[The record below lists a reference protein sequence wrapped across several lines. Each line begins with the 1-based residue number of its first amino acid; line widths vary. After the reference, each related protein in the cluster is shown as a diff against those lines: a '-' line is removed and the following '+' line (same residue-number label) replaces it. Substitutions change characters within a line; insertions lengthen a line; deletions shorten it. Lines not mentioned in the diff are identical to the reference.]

1 MYLYLHNDL
10 HWNVEDQAM
19 YQKFLSIIGAPCSEQ
34 GPSFFHTIDDKSES
48 QYLADLNEYTV
59 RRLLFIKN
67 RMSRDP

>member
-1 MYLYLHNDL
+1 
-10 HWNVEDQAM
+10 M

-59 RRLLFIKN
+59 RGAFVYQASHV
-67 RMSRDP
+67 SRSLIQLTCL